1 MALWAICWA
10 GSKPLA
16 SLVDGGLASIVPHLW
31 IAAAALALPAVL
43 LAVAEISLPKKA
55 KGWIKDQAVRVSIT
69 PSAAA
74 TLREKVRSW
83 ASLTSTQLSAWLR
96 RGLALAGN
104 GDAAERVVG
113 ELAEFLRGQHVAPV
127 AAGLI
132 GFVARV
138 TGDPARYGDEFR
150 SELWELADGGKGRW
164 GQLAYALRQLVAA
177 GALRIEANSPRGRET
192 SP

>member
-16 SLVDGGLASIVPHLW
+16 SLVDGGLASVAPHLW

-43 LAVAEISLPKKA
+43 LAVAEIFLS
-55 KGWIKDQAVRVSIT
+55 QAS
-69 PSAAA
+69 
-74 TLREKVRSW
+74 REMVRSW

-150 SELWELADGGKGRW
+150 SELWELADGGKGPW

-177 GALRIEANSPRGRET
+177 GALRMEANSPRGRET